1 MRDGPIAH
9 SAGRLD
15 TTASVL
21 TERHESDTLN
31 AKEAHCFMN
40 NSRNISCCSFLIVC
54 AVAALANAADPGDQ
68 IYETSPDERF
78 GFRDS
83 FAGAAKTEQSE
94 MSDPMAVEVVEIS
107 SKRVVLPSPKEA
119 LTPIHLR
126 REPYW
131 SNDSKHIALSFQ
143 RGPRTWTAMLY
154 EWDGKEFAEVSWPR
168 DAIRKRVE
176 EEQAAQLK
184 ALGLPEST
192 PPEACL

>member
-1 MRDGPIAH
+1 MKRGANASALLIAGFVILVV
-9 SAGRLD
+9 A
-15 TTASVL
+15 
-21 TERHESDTLN
+21 
-31 AKEAHCFMN
+31 
-40 NSRNISCCSFLIVC
+40 VC
-54 AVAALANAADPGDQ
+54 AITALANAADPDNQ
-68 IYETSPDERF
+68 IYDESPDGRF

-83 FAGAAKTEQSE
+83 LAGTAKTEE
-94 MSDPMAVEVVEIS
+94 SDTFNFRMPVSAIEVVEIS

-143 RGPRTWTAMLY
+143 TGPRTWTAMLY

-168 DAIRKRVE
+168 DAIRKRIE

-184 ALGLPEST
+184 
-192 PPEACL
+192 

>member
-1 MRDGPIAH
+1 
-9 SAGRLD
+9 
-15 TTASVL
+15 
-21 TERHESDTLN
+21 
-31 AKEAHCFMN
+31 MN

-94 MSDPMAVEVVEIS
+94 MSDPMAIEVVEIS

-143 RGPRTWTAMLY
+143 TGPRKWNAMILEREVNGICTVQWT
-154 EWDGKEFAEVSWPR
+154 
-168 DAIRKRVE
+168 
-176 EEQAAQLK
+176 
-184 ALGLPEST
+184 
-192 PPEACL
+192 

>member
-1 MRDGPIAH
+1 
-9 SAGRLD
+9 
-15 TTASVL
+15 
-21 TERHESDTLN
+21 
-31 AKEAHCFMN
+31 MN
-40 NSRNISCCSFLIVC
+40 SQLQFHNWQILFTFALC
-54 AVAALANAADPGDQ
+54 AVAALASAADPEDQ
-68 IYETSPDERF
+68 IYEKSPDERF

-83 FAGAAKTEQSE
+83 FAGAAKTEQLE
-94 MSDPMAVEVVEIS
+94 MSDPMAIEVVEIS
-107 SKRVVLPSPKEA
+107 SKRVVLPSPKEV

-143 RGPRTWTAMLY
+143 TGPRTWTAMLY

-168 DAIRKRVE
+168 DAIGKRIE